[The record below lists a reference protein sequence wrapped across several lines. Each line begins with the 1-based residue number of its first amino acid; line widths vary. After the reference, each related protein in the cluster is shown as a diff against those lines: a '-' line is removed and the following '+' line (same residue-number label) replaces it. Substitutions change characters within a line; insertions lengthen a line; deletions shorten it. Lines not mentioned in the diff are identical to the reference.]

1 MSPKIKDHFKRH
13 KTLYISI
20 GCVAVG
26 IGIAVLTGRIMKNL
40 DQRDF
45 IVLPRRDFIVPDV
58 KGSIVN
64 YGPNNGIVGNVSYIS
79 ANRQGPPSW
88 VIRCLETGQLYTSQ
102 NSAAET
108 MGLSKSNVSRHLNGL
123 LETAE
128 GYHFE
133 RICMAA

>member
-1 MSPKIKDHFKRH
+1 MNPKIKEHFKKH

-40 DQRDF
+40 DQRELL
-45 IVLPRRDFIVPDV
+45 VLPRRELLVPDV

-102 NSAAET
+102 NSAAEAL
-108 MGLSKSNVSRHLNGL
+108 GLNSPDISRHLNGL
-123 LETAE
+123 KEHVNNL
-128 GYHFE
+128 HFE